1 MPRFKRLALLV
12 ALRHAAAGTTSDYAR
27 PSRARDLRAHEV
39 GCAYTNTAP
48 TTPDDDLFRGFA
60 CDSQAHISYA
70 SPTSAILSY
79 VTPDAV
85 PSQLRYKRRDQL
97 LWRTAVGDARSY
109 TALAN
114 VDPQLWAPTMGDPS
128 YSLDEV
134 RAAANTTSWAV
145 PGSASRRAPPF
156 PRWLQSYND
165 PAMIYSSPVIHTVTL
180 TDLVPGE
187 LYEYELEDGKHAF
200 RLAPAT
206 YPIRL
211 GLAADVGQTV
221 ASCVIL
227 KFTARSTPARWRG
240 GVGSSP
246 IDGSSAPDT
255 LVDFHTGRVEPEL
268 CETGCIRAGRRTTL
282 GRPVL
287 RGRLALALG
296 LARTRRPSIVQ
307 LDFPGDGVTAETPST
322 RHASQVRRP
331 RLALALARPGPRHRR
346 QPRNRVLRSMAPLP
360 RKVADALPRSALDES
375 VVLVGRRRAGPR
387 RRAEQLR
394 QLC

>member
-27 PSRARDLRAHEV
+27 PQRARDLRAHELN
-39 GCAYTNTAP
+39 CFYTNTAP
-48 TTPDDDLFRGFA
+48 ATPGDDLFRGFA
-60 CDSQAHISYA
+60 CDSQAHISFA

-85 PSQLRYKRRDQL
+85 ATELRYKRRDQL

-114 VDPQLWAPTMGDPS
+114 VDPQLWAPTMGAPS
-128 YSLDEV
+128 YTLDEV

-180 TDLVPGE
+180 VDLVPGE
-187 LYEYELEDGKHAF
+187 VYEYELADGVHAF
-200 RLAPAT
+200 RLPPAT

-221 ASCVIL
+221 VSN
-227 KFTARSTPARWRG
+227 RSFAKLAALEPDAVLLSGDLSYAAWKSNFRRPTARWRG
-240 GVGSSP
+240 VS
-246 IDGSSAPDT
+246 
-255 LVDFHTGRVEPEL
+255 
-268 CETGCIRAGRRTTL
+268 
-282 GRPVL
+282 
-287 RGRLALALG
+287 
-296 LARTRRPSIVQ
+296 
-307 LDFPGDGVTAETPST
+307 TPST
-322 RHASQVRRP
+322 GRCP
-331 RLALALARPGPRHRR
+331 RKSLC
-346 QPRNRVLRSMAPLP
+346 SMAW
-360 RKVADALPRSALDES
+360 RITKVGAIFLGET
-375 VVLVGRRRAGPR
+375 
-387 RRAEQLR
+387 
-394 QLC
+394 

>member
-1 MPRFKRLALLV
+1 MSRFKRLAVLV
-12 ALRHAAAGTTSDYAR
+12 ALRHAAAGTTSAYAR

-114 VDPQLWAPTMGDPS
+114 VDPQLWAPTMGAPS
-128 YSLDEV
+128 YTLDEV

-156 PRWLQSYND
+156 PLWLQSYND

-180 TDLVPGE
+180 VDLVPGE
-187 LYEYELEDGKHAF
+187 VYEYELADGVRAF
-200 RLAPAT
+200 RLPPAT

-221 ASCVIL
+221 VSN
-227 KFTARSTPARWRG
+227 RSFAKLAALDPDAVLLSGDLSYADGWPWRWD
-240 GVGSSP
+240 S
-246 IDGSSAPDT
+246 
-255 LVDFHTGRVEPEL
+255 
-268 CETGCIRAGRRTTL
+268 
-282 GRPVL
+282 
-287 RGRLALALG
+287 RGRG
-296 LARTRRPSIVQ
+296 VPPS
-307 LDFPGDGVTAETPST
+307 S
-322 RHASQVRRP
+322 
-331 RLALALARPGPRHRR
+331 
-346 QPRNRVLRSMAPLP
+346 N
-360 RKVADALPRSALDES
+360 
-375 VVLVGRRRAGPR
+375 
-387 RRAEQLR
+387 
-394 QLC
+394 

>member
-1 MPRFKRLALLV
+1 MQTAHQSLLLV
-12 ALRHAAAGTTSDYAR
+12 AVVHAGVTSDYAR
-27 PSRARDLRAHEV
+27 PQRARDLRAHEL
-39 GCAYTNTAP
+39 GCAYMNTAP
-48 TTPDDDLFRGFA
+48 STPDDDLFRGFA
-60 CDSQAHISYA
+60 CDSQAHLSFA

-85 PSQLRYKRRDQL
+85 ATELRYKRRDQL

-180 TDLVPGE
+180 VDLVPGAA
-187 LYEYELEDGKHAF
+187 YEYELADGVHAF
-200 RLAPAT
+200 RMPATT

-221 ASCVIL
+221 VSN
-227 KFTARSTPARWRG
+227 RSFAKLSALEPDAVLLSGDLSYADGWPWRWD
-240 GVGSSP
+240 S
-246 IDGSSAPDT
+246 
-255 LVDFHTGRVEPEL
+255 
-268 CETGCIRAGRRTTL
+268 
-282 GRPVL
+282 
-287 RGRLALALG
+287 RGRG
-296 LARTRRPSIVQ
+296 VPPS
-307 LDFPGDGVTAETPST
+307 S
-322 RHASQVRRP
+322 
-331 RLALALARPGPRHRR
+331 
-346 QPRNRVLRSMAPLP
+346 N
-360 RKVADALPRSALDES
+360 
-375 VVLVGRRRAGPR
+375 
-387 RRAEQLR
+387 
-394 QLC
+394 

>member
-1 MPRFKRLALLV
+1 MRRFKTLVLLV
-12 ALRHAAAGTTSDYAR
+12 ALRHADAGTTSDFQR
-27 PSRARDLRAHEV
+27 PRRARDLRAHEV

-221 ASCVIL
+221 VSN
-227 KFTARSTPARWRG
+227 RSFAKLAALDPDAVLLSGDLSYADGWPWRWD
-240 GVGSSP
+240 S
-246 IDGSSAPDT
+246 
-255 LVDFHTGRVEPEL
+255 
-268 CETGCIRAGRRTTL
+268 
-282 GRPVL
+282 
-287 RGRLALALG
+287 RGRG
-296 LARTRRPSIVQ
+296 VPPS
-307 LDFPGDGVTAETPST
+307 S
-322 RHASQVRRP
+322 
-331 RLALALARPGPRHRR
+331 
-346 QPRNRVLRSMAPLP
+346 N
-360 RKVADALPRSALDES
+360 
-375 VVLVGRRRAGPR
+375 
-387 RRAEQLR
+387 
-394 QLC
+394 